1 MSLPERHL
9 SGIGQCLDGHMKIT
23 LPSRKITGL
32 GTLALV
38 ISLLVSLLVPSAQA
52 ATYSLPNAPTN
63 VTSYLGA
70 KGVVVR
76 WTPGADV
83 DPGVTGYVVSAGAGS
98 CPIFVPAKNNNV
110 VTMPVVTGQPAGTP
124 VVQAVNAYG
133 FSKPAASK
141 KSYTAA
147 ELATVSSSN
156 NKAVQVLQ
164 LSDLHGAI
172 EVGGSFGA
180 PLLVSNWNA
189 DRKANTATVAFT
201 SGDNIGAA
209 PPISTEFEEIPT
221 IETLNAMKLDAGA
234 FGNHEHDRNLAHV
247 QKIIGAS
254 DFQWVVSNYDEG
266 SLSVLKSGTKQTKT
280 FTIIER
286 GGLKIGVVGS
296 NTPETIEQ
304 VFPGNLDYTDASGA
318 KKTITI
324 NPGVTGIN
332 QAIVDA
338 KAAGADI
345 VIALLHQGWQENAD
359 GVAKGVLNTMAAQVK
374 GAAAIYGGHSHQTF
388 ASVIP
393 GSPRVAPVVIGQTR
407 NAGVE
412 YTRTQICMKFGKVVG
427 QSIEHVLKAAS
438 ATINTGT
445 LSTVTTQ
452 DVAAAALVKKYKDQL
467 STKLDIKIG
476 QVSGVFPRG
485 GSPAVERSG
494 ETPMGNFM
502 ADLMRSK
509 YKTDFAIQNGGGIRD
524 TFPAKTYI
532 PAATG
537 LVRTGTG
544 PLDVTL
550 GDAFTVFPFGNQ
562 IATTVVTGAN
572 LWKALENGVGGNYP
586 GDGRFPQISGF
597 KFTFDASK
605 PIGSRIV
612 EVTKLDGTAIAKD
625 SKEYTL
631 TTLDF
636 VVYGGDGYVNVF
648 SPAQAKVQGALLD
661 VFVDALKADMAA
673 GKVTQVPAADGR
685 IKKVG

>member
-1 MSLPERHL
+1 MNKTL
-9 SGIGQCLDGHMKIT
+9 S
-23 LPSRKITGL
+23 SRPL
-32 GTLALV
+32 FSWGTLALAT
-38 ISLLVSLLVPSAQA
+38 SLLVSLLVPTAQA
-52 ATYSLPNAPTN
+52 NTFSLPNAPTN
-63 VTSYLGA
+63 VTSYLGS

-83 DPGVTGYVVSAGAGS
+83 NPGITGYVVSAGPGS
-98 CPIFVPAKNNNV
+98 CPIFVPARNNNV
-110 VTMPVVTGQPAGTP
+110 VTMPVVIGQPAGTP

-141 KSYTAA
+141 KSYTAT
-147 ELATVSSSN
+147 ELATVASPL

-180 PLLVSNWNA
+180 ALLASNWAA
-189 DRKANTATVAFT
+189 DRTANAATVAVS

-209 PPISTEFEEIPT
+209 PPISTEFEELPT
-221 IETLNAMKLDAGA
+221 IEALNLAKLDVSV
-234 FGNHEHDRNLAHV
+234 FGNHEHDRNIDHLN
-247 QKIIGAS
+247 KMIGAS
-254 DFQWVVSNYDEG
+254 DFQWIVSNYNEG
-266 SLSVLKSGTKQTKT
+266 ALDALKSGTKQAKNY
-280 FTIIER
+280 TIIER
-286 GGLKIGVVGS
+286 GGVKIGVVGS

-304 VFPGNLDYTDASGA
+304 VFPGNLDYKDATGA

-324 NPGVTGIN
+324 NPGVAGIN
-332 QAIVDA
+332 QAIIEA

-345 VIALLHQGWQENAD
+345 VIAVIHQGWLENAD
-359 GVAKGVLNTMAAQVK
+359 GVAKGLFNSLASQIK

-393 GSPRVAPVVIGQTR
+393 GSPRVAPTVLGQVR

-412 YTRTQICMKFGKVVG
+412 YTRTQICIRSGKVVG
-427 QSIEHVLKAAS
+427 QSIQHVLKAA
-438 ATINTGT
+438 APTINTGVV
-445 LSTVTTQ
+445 STVTTQ
-452 DVAAAALVKKYKDQL
+452 DTTAAAMVKKYKDQL
-467 STKLDIKIG
+467 SAKLDVKIG

-494 ETPMGNFM
+494 ETPMGNYM
-502 ADLMRSK
+502 ADLLRAK

-532 PAATG
+532 PANTT

-562 IATTVVTGAN
+562 VATTVVTGEN

-586 GDGRFPQISGF
+586 GDGRFPQVSGF
-597 KFTFDASK
+597 KFSFDSSK

-636 VVYGGDGYVNVF
+636 LIYGGDGYVNVF
-648 SPAQAKVQGALLD
+648 SPSKAKVQGALLD

>member
-1 MSLPERHL
+1 MNKTL
-9 SGIGQCLDGHMKIT
+9 S
-23 LPSRKITGL
+23 SRKIFSWGS
-32 GTLALV
+32 LALAT
-38 ISLLVSLLVPSAQA
+38 SLLVSLLVPSAQA

-98 CPIFVPAKNNNV
+98 CPIFVPARNNSV
-110 VTMPVVTGQPAGTP
+110 VTMPVVEGQPGGTP

-133 FSKPAASK
+133 FSKPAASS

-147 ELATVSSSN
+147 QLGTVASSN

-172 EVGGSFGA
+172 EVGTSFGA
-180 PLLVSNWNA
+180 PLLASNWAA
-189 DRKANTATVAFT
+189 DRAANKATIAVS

-209 PPISTEFEEIPT
+209 PPISTEFEELPT
-221 IETLNAMKLDAGA
+221 IESLNAMKLDVSTM
-234 FGNHEHDRNLAHV
+234 GNHEHDRNIDHLN
-247 QKIIGAS
+247 KMIGAS
-254 DFQWVVSNYDEG
+254 DFQWVVSNYSDG
-266 SLSVLKSGTKQTKT
+266 ALDVLKSGSKQAKNY
-280 FTIIER
+280 TIVER
-286 GGLKIGVVGS
+286 GGVKIGVVGS

-304 VFPGNLDYTDASGA
+304 VFPGNLDYKDASGA
-318 KKTITI
+318 KKTIVI
-324 NPGVTGIN
+324 NPGVVGIN
-332 QAIVDA
+332 KAIVEA

-345 VIALLHQGWQENAD
+345 VIVVIHQGWLENAD
-359 GVAKGVLNTMAAQVK
+359 GVAKGLFNSLSTQIK

-393 GSPRVAPVVIGQTR
+393 GNTRIAPTVLGQVR

-412 YTRTQICMKFGKVVG
+412 YTRTQICMKYGKVVG
-427 QSIEHVLKAAS
+427 QSIQHVLKAA
-438 ATINTGT
+438 APTINTGVV
-445 LSTVTTQ
+445 STVTTQ
-452 DVAAAALVKKYKDQL
+452 DAPAAALVKKYKDQL
-467 STKLDIKIG
+467 SAKLDVKIG

-494 ETPMGNFM
+494 ETPMGNYI
-502 ADLMRSK
+502 ADLMRAK

-532 PAATG
+532 PADTT

-597 KFTFDASK
+597 KFSFDASK
-605 PIGSRIV
+605 PLGSRIV

-636 VVYGGDGYVNVF
+636 TIYGGDGYVNVF

-673 GKVTQVPAADGR
+673 KKVTQVPAADGR

>member
-1 MSLPERHL
+1 MNKTL
-9 SGIGQCLDGHMKIT
+9 S
-23 LPSRKITGL
+23 SRKHFSW
-32 GTLALV
+32 GTLALAT
-38 ISLLVSLLVPSAQA
+38 SLLVSILVPTAQA
-52 ATYSLPNAPTN
+52 NTYSLPNAPTN
-63 VTSYLGA
+63 VTSYIGA
-70 KGVVVR
+70 SGVVVR

-83 DPGVTGYVVSAGAGS
+83 NPGITGYVVSAGPGS

-124 VVQAVNAYG
+124 VVRAVNAYG
-133 FSKPAASK
+133 FSKPTASS

-147 ELATVSSSN
+147 QLATVANPN

-172 EVGGSFGA
+172 EVGNSFGA
-180 PLLVSNWNA
+180 PLLVSNWDA
-189 DRKANTATVAFT
+189 DRKANVATVAFT

-209 PPISTEFEEIPT
+209 PPISTEFEELPT
-221 IETLNAMKLDAGA
+221 IETLNAMKVDVGV

-247 QKIIGAS
+247 QKVIGAS
-254 DFQWVVSNYDEG
+254 DFQWVVSNYNED
-266 SLSVLKSGTKQTKT
+266 SLSVLKSGTKQAKN

-286 GGLKIGVVGS
+286 GGVKIGVVGA

-304 VFPGNLDYTDASGA
+304 VFPGNLDYTDAAGA

-324 NPGVTGIN
+324 NPGVAGIN

-345 VIALLHQGWQENAD
+345 VIALIHQGWQENAD
-359 GVAKGVLNTMAAQVK
+359 GVAKGVLNTMAAQIK

-388 ASVIP
+388 ATVIP
-393 GSPRVAPVVIGQTR
+393 GGPRFSPVVIGQTR

-412 YTRTQICMKFGKVVG
+412 YTRTQICIKNGKVVG
-427 QSIEHVLKAAS
+427 QSIEHVLKSAS
-438 ATINTGT
+438 TTINTGV

-467 STKLDIKIG
+467 TAKLDIKIG

-485 GSPAVERSG
+485 GTPAVERSG
-494 ETPMGNFM
+494 ETPMGSFI
-502 ADLMRSK
+502 ADLMRAK

-532 PAATG
+532 PANTA
-537 LVRTGTG
+537 LVRTGSG

-562 IATTVVTGAN
+562 VATTVVTGEN

-597 KFTFDASK
+597 KFSFDASK

-612 EVTKLDGTAIAKD
+612 SVTKPDGTAIAKD

-636 VVYGGDGYVNVF
+636 LIYGGDGYLNVF
-648 SPAQAKVQGALLD
+648 SPTKAKVQGALLD
-661 VFVDALKADMAA
+661 LFTDALKADMAA

-685 IKKVG
+685 ITKVG

>member
-1 MSLPERHL
+1 MNKTL
-9 SGIGQCLDGHMKIT
+9 S
-23 LPSRKITGL
+23 SRKIFSL
-32 GTLALV
+32 GSLALAT
-38 ISLLVSLLVPSAQA
+38 SLLVSLLVPSAQA
-52 ATYSLPNAPTN
+52 NTFSLPNAPTN

-76 WTPGADV
+76 WVAGADV
-83 DPGVTGYVVSAGAGS
+83 APGVIGHVVSAGAGS
-98 CPIFVPAKNNNV
+98 CPIFVPIKNNSV
-110 VTMPVVTGQPAGTP
+110 VTMPVVLGQPAGTP

-133 FSKPAASK
+133 FSKPAASN

-147 ELATVSSSN
+147 QLATVANSG

-180 PLLVSNWNA
+180 ALLASNWDA
-189 DRKANTATVAFT
+189 DRLANKATIAVS

-209 PPISTEFEEIPT
+209 PPISTEFEELPT
-221 IETLNAMKLDAGA
+221 IETLNAAKLDVSV
-234 FGNHEHDRNLAHV
+234 FGNHEHDRNIDHV
-247 QKIIGAS
+247 NKVIGAS
-254 DFQWVVSNYDEG
+254 DFQWVVSNYSEG
-266 SLSVLKSGTKQTKT
+266 ALDALKSGTKQAKNY
-280 FTIIER
+280 TIVER
-286 GGLKIGVVGS
+286 GGVKIGVVGS

-304 VFPGNLDYTDASGA
+304 VFPGNLDYKDASGA
-318 KKTITI
+318 KKTIVI
-324 NPGVTGIN
+324 NPGVAGIN
-332 QAIVDA
+332 SAIAEA
-338 KAAGADI
+338 KAAGADV
-345 VIALLHQGWQENAD
+345 VIAVIHQGWLENAD
-359 GVAKGVLNTMAAQVK
+359 GVAKGLFNSLASQIK

-393 GSPRVAPVVIGQTR
+393 GSPRVAPVVLGQTR

-412 YTRTQICMKFGKVVG
+412 YTRTQICMRGGKVIG
-427 QSIEHVLKAAS
+427 QSIQHVLKAA
-438 ATINTGT
+438 APTINTGVV
-445 LSTVTTQ
+445 STVTTQ
-452 DVAAAALVKKYKDQL
+452 DVAAAAMVKKYKDQL
-467 STKLDIKIG
+467 SAKLDVKIG

-494 ETPMGNFM
+494 ETPMGNYI
-502 ADLMRSK
+502 ADLMRAK

-572 LWKALENGVGGNYP
+572 LWKALENGVGGNFP
-586 GDGRFPQISGF
+586 GDGRFPQVSGL
-597 KFTFDASK
+597 KYSFDASK

-636 VVYGGDGYVNVF
+636 LIYGGDGYLNVF
-648 SPAQAKVQGALLD
+648 SPSQAKVQGALLD
-661 VFVDALKADMAA
+661 VFVDALKADLAA
-673 GKVTQVPAADGR
+673 KKVTQVPAADGR

>member
-1 MSLPERHL
+1 MNKTL
-9 SGIGQCLDGHMKIT
+9 S
-23 LPSRKITGL
+23 SRKIFSWGS
-32 GTLALV
+32 LALAT
-38 ISLLVSLLVPSAQA
+38 SLLVSLLVPSAQA
-52 ATYSLPNAPTN
+52 NTFSLPNAPTN

-70 KGVVVR
+70 KGVVVK
-76 WTPGADV
+76 WKAGAEV
-83 DPGVTGYVVSAGAGS
+83 APGVIGHVVSAGAGS
-98 CPIFVPAKNNNV
+98 CPIFVPIRNNSV
-110 VTMPVVTGQPAGTP
+110 VTMPVVVGQPAGTP

-133 FSKPAASK
+133 FSKPAASN

-147 ELATVSSSN
+147 ELATVANSA

-180 PLLVSNWNA
+180 ALLASNWAA
-189 DRKANTATVAFT
+189 DRTANAATVAI
-201 SGDNIGAA
+201 SAGDNIGAA
-209 PPISTEFEEIPT
+209 PPISTEFEELPT
-221 IETLNAMKLDAGA
+221 IEALNLAKLDVSI
-234 FGNHEHDRNLAHV
+234 FGNHEHDRNIDHV
-247 QKIIGAS
+247 NKVIGAS
-254 DFQWVVSNYDEG
+254 DFQWVVSNYSEG
-266 SLSVLKSGTKQTKT
+266 ALDALKSGAKQAKNY
-280 FTIIER
+280 TIIER
-286 GGLKIGVVGS
+286 GGVKIGVVGS

-304 VFPGNLDYTDASGA
+304 VFPGNLDYKDASGA
-318 KKTITI
+318 KKTIVI
-324 NPGVTGIN
+324 APGVAGIN
-332 QAIVDA
+332 AAIAEA

-345 VIALLHQGWQENAD
+345 VIAALHQGWLENAD
-359 GVAKGVLNTMAAQVK
+359 GTAKGLFNTLASQIK

-393 GSPRVAPVVIGQTR
+393 GNTRVAPTVLGQTR
-407 NAGVE
+407 AAGVE
-412 YTRTQICMKFGKVVG
+412 YTRTQICMRSGKVLG
-427 QSIEHVLKAAS
+427 QSIQHVLRAA
-438 ATINTGT
+438 APTINTGVV
-445 LSTVTTQ
+445 STVTTQ
-452 DVAAAALVKKYKDQL
+452 DATAAAMVKKYKDQL
-467 STKLDIKIG
+467 SAKLDVKIG
-476 QVSGVFPRG
+476 QVSATFPRG

-494 ETPMGNFM
+494 ETPMGNYI
-502 ADLMRSK
+502 ADLMRAK

-524 TFPAKTYI
+524 TFPARTYI

-562 IATTVVTGAN
+562 LATTVVTGAN

-586 GDGRFPQISGF
+586 GDGRFPQVSGF
-597 KFTFDASK
+597 KYSFDASK

-636 VVYGGDGYVNVF
+636 LIYGGDGYANVF
-648 SPAQAKVQGALLD
+648 TPSQAKVQGALLD
-661 VFVDALKADMAA
+661 LFVEALRADMAA
-673 GKVTQVPAADGR
+673 KKVTQVPAADGR

>member
-1 MSLPERHL
+1 
-9 SGIGQCLDGHMKIT
+9 MKNTKRRT
-23 LPSRKITGL
+23 LGL
-32 GTLALV
+32 GSLALAT
-38 ISLLVSLLVPSAQA
+38 SLLVSLLVPTAQA

-63 VTSYLGA
+63 VTSYIGA
-70 KGVVVR
+70 RGVVVR

-83 DPGVTGYVVSAGAGS
+83 DPGISGYVVSAGAGS
-98 CPIFVPAKNNNV
+98 CPIFVPAKAHNV
-110 VTMPVVTGQPAGTP
+110 VTMPVVTGQPAGRP

-133 FSKPAASK
+133 FSKPAASN

-147 ELATVSSSN
+147 ELATVASSN

-172 EVGGSFGA
+172 EVGNSFGA
-180 PLLVSNWNA
+180 PLLVSNWDA
-189 DRKANTATVAFT
+189 DRKANAATVAFT

-209 PPISTEFEEIPT
+209 PPISTEFEELPT

-234 FGNHEHDRNLAHV
+234 FGNHEHDRNLAHL
-247 QKIIGAS
+247 QKVIGAS
-254 DFQWVVSNYDEG
+254 DFQWVVSNYNPD
-266 SLSVLKSGTKQTKT
+266 SLSVLKSGTKQAKN
-280 FTIIER
+280 FTIVER
-286 GGLKIGVVGS
+286 SGLKIGVVGA

-359 GVAKGVLNTMAAQVK
+359 GVAKGVLNTMAAQIK

-412 YTRTQICMKFGKVVG
+412 YTRTQICMKYGKVVG
-427 QSIEHVLKAAS
+427 QSIEHVLKAAA
-438 ATINTGT
+438 ATINTGIV
-445 LSTVTTQ
+445 STVTTQ
-452 DVAAAALVKKYKDQL
+452 DVTAAAMVKKYKDQL
-467 STKLDIKIG
+467 SAKLDIKIG

-494 ETPMGNFM
+494 ETPMGNYI
-502 ADLMRSK
+502 ADLMRAK

-524 TFPAKTYI
+524 TFPAKTYV
-532 PAATG
+532 PANTA

-550 GDAFTVFPFGNQ
+550 GDALTVYPFGNQ
-562 IATTVVTGAN
+562 IATTVVTGEN

-586 GDGRFPQISGF
+586 GDGRFPQVSGL
-597 KFTFDASK
+597 KYSFDASK

-625 SKEYTL
+625 AKEYTL

-636 VVYGGDGYVNVF
+636 LIYGGDGYVNVF
-648 SPAQAKVQGALLD
+648 SPAQAKVKGALLD

>member
-1 MSLPERHL
+1 MNKTL
-9 SGIGQCLDGHMKIT
+9 S
-23 LPSRKITGL
+23 SRKIFSL
-32 GTLALV
+32 GSLALAT
-38 ISLLVSLLVPSAQA
+38 SLLVSLLVPSAQA
-52 ATYSLPNAPTN
+52 NTYSLPNAPTN
-63 VTSYLGA
+63 VTSYIGA

-76 WTPGADV
+76 WTPSADV
-83 DPGVTGYVVSAGAGS
+83 APSVTGYVVSAGPGS
-98 CPIFVPAKNNNV
+98 CPIYVPARNNSV
-110 VTMPVVTGQPAGTP
+110 VTMPIVEGQPGGTP

-133 FSKPAASK
+133 FSKPAASS

-147 ELATVSSSN
+147 QLATVASSA

-180 PLLVSNWNA
+180 ALLTSNWAA
-189 DRKANTATVAFT
+189 DRAANKATIAVS

-209 PPISTEFEEIPT
+209 PPISTEFEELPT
-221 IETLNAMKLDAGA
+221 IESLNAAKLDVSV
-234 FGNHEHDRNLAHV
+234 FGNHEHDRNIDHLN
-247 QKIIGAS
+247 KMIGAS
-254 DFQWVVSNYDEG
+254 DFQWVVSNYNEG
-266 SLSVLKSGTKQTKT
+266 ALDALKSGTKQAKNY
-280 FTIIER
+280 TIVER
-286 GGLKIGVVGS
+286 GGVKIGVVGS
-296 NTPETIEQ
+296 NTAETIEQ
-304 VFPGNLDYTDASGA
+304 VFPGNLDYKDASGA

-324 NPGVTGIN
+324 NPGVAGIN
-332 QAIVDA
+332 SAIAEA
-338 KAAGADI
+338 KAAGADV
-345 VIALLHQGWQENAD
+345 VIAVIHQGWLENAD
-359 GVAKGVLNTMAAQVK
+359 GVAKGLFNSLASQIK

-393 GSPRVAPVVIGQTR
+393 GSPRVAPTVLGQVR

-412 YTRTQICMKFGKVVG
+412 YTRTQICMKYGKVVG
-427 QSIEHVLKAAS
+427 QSIQHVLKAA
-438 ATINTGT
+438 APTINTGVV
-445 LSTVTTQ
+445 STVTTQ
-452 DVAAAALVKKYKDQL
+452 DVAAAAMVKKYKDQL
-467 STKLDIKIG
+467 SAKLDVKIG

-494 ETPMGNFM
+494 ETPMGNYI
-502 ADLMRSK
+502 ADLMRAK

-532 PAATG
+532 PANTA

-586 GDGRFPQISGF
+586 GDGRFPQVSGL
-597 KFTFDASK
+597 KFSFDASK

-636 VVYGGDGYVNVF
+636 LIYGGDGYLNVF
-648 SPAQAKVQGALLD
+648 SPSQAKVQGALLD
-661 VFVDALKADMAA
+661 VFVDALKADLAA
-673 GKVTQVPAADGR
+673 KKVTQVPAADGR

>member
-1 MSLPERHL
+1 
-9 SGIGQCLDGHMKIT
+9 MKQTHI
-23 LPSRKITGL
+23 SRKFTGF
-32 GTLALV
+32 GALATA
-38 ISLLVSLLVPSAQA
+38 IALLVSLLIPTAQA
-52 ATYSLPNAPTN
+52 NTYSLPNAPTN
-63 VTSYLGA
+63 VTSYIGA
-70 KGVVVR
+70 RGVVVK
-76 WTPGADV
+76 WTPGANV
-83 DPGVTGYVVSAGAGS
+83 APGVTGYVVSAGAGS
-98 CPIFVPAKNNNV
+98 CPIFVPAKNSSV
-110 VTMPVVTGQPAGTP
+110 VTMPIVDGQPGGTP

-133 FSKPAASK
+133 FSKPAASN

-147 ELATVSSSN
+147 QLATVASTL

-180 PLLVSNWNA
+180 ALLTSNWAA
-189 DRKANTATVAFT
+189 DRAANKATIAVS

-209 PPISTEFEEIPT
+209 PPISTEFEELPT
-221 IETLNAMKLDAGA
+221 IESLNAAKLDVSV
-234 FGNHEHDRNLAHV
+234 FGNHEHDRNIDHLN
-247 QKIIGAS
+247 KMIGAS
-254 DFQWVVSNYDEG
+254 DFQWVVSNYSAGALD
-266 SLSVLKSGTKQTKT
+266 VLKSGSKQAKNY
-280 FTIIER
+280 TIIER
-286 GGLKIGVVGS
+286 GGVKIGVVGS

-304 VFPGNLDYTDASGA
+304 VFPGNLDYKDASGA
-318 KKTITI
+318 KKTIVI
-324 NPGVTGIN
+324 APGVAGIN
-332 QAIVDA
+332 SAIAEA
-338 KAAGADI
+338 KAAGADV
-345 VIALLHQGWQENAD
+345 VIAVIHQGWLENAD
-359 GVAKGVLNTMAAQVK
+359 GVSKGLFNELAAQIK
-374 GAAAIYGGHSHQTF
+374 GAAAIYGGHSHQTY

-393 GSPRVAPVVIGQTR
+393 GNTRVAPTVLGQVR

-412 YTRTQICMKFGKVVG
+412 YTRTQICMKSGKVVG
-427 QSIEHVLKAAS
+427 QSIQHVLKAAA
-438 ATINTGT
+438 ATINTGVV
-445 LSTVTTQ
+445 STVTTQ
-452 DVAAAALVKKYKDQL
+452 DAAAAAMVKKYKDQL
-467 STKLDIKIG
+467 SAKLDVKIG
-476 QVSGVFPRG
+476 KVSGVFPRG

-494 ETPMGNFM
+494 ETPMGNYI
-502 ADLMRSK
+502 ADLMRAK

-524 TFPAKTYI
+524 TFPAKTYV

-537 LVRTGTG
+537 LVRTGAG

-597 KFTFDASK
+597 KFSFDASK
-605 PIGSRIV
+605 PIGSRIT

-636 VVYGGDGYVNVF
+636 VIYGGDGYVNVF
-648 SPAQAKVQGALLD
+648 SPARAKVQGALLD

>member
-1 MSLPERHL
+1 MNKTL
-9 SGIGQCLDGHMKIT
+9 S
-23 LPSRKITGL
+23 SRKFFSWGS
-32 GTLALV
+32 LALAT
-38 ISLLVSLLVPSAQA
+38 SLLVSLLVPSAQA

-70 KGVVVR
+70 KGVVVK
-76 WTPGADV
+76 WTAGASV
-83 DPGVTGYVVSAGAGS
+83 DPGVIGHVVSAGAGS
-98 CPIFVPAKNNNV
+98 CPIFVPIRNNSV
-110 VTMPVVTGQPAGTP
+110 VTMPVVEGQPAGTP

-133 FSKPAASK
+133 FSKPAASN
-141 KSYTAA
+141 KSYTADQ
-147 ELATVSSSN
+147 LATVANSA

-164 LSDLHGAI
+164 LSDFHGAI
-172 EVGGSFGA
+172 DGTSFGA
-180 PLLVSNWNA
+180 ALLASNWAA
-189 DRKANTATVAFT
+189 DRKANTATVAIS

-209 PPISTEFEEIPT
+209 PPISTEFEELPT
-221 IETLNAMKLDAGA
+221 IEALNLSKLDVST
-234 FGNHEHDRNLAHV
+234 FGNHEHDRNIDHLN
-247 QKIIGAS
+247 KMIGAS
-254 DFQWVVSNYDEG
+254 DFQWVVSNYSEG
-266 SLSVLKSGTKQTKT
+266 SLDALKSGTKQAKNY
-280 FTIIER
+280 TIIDR
-286 GGLKIGVVGS
+286 GGVKIGVVGS

-304 VFPGNLDYTDASGA
+304 VFPGNLDYKDASGA

-324 NPGVTGIN
+324 NPGVAGVN
-332 QAIVDA
+332 AAIAEA

-345 VIALLHQGWQENAD
+345 VIAALHQGWLENAD
-359 GVAKGVLNTMAAQVK
+359 GTAKGLFNTLASQIK
-374 GAAAIYGGHSHQTF
+374 GAAAIYGGHSHQTY

-393 GSPRVAPVVIGQTR
+393 GNTRVAPTVLGQVR

-412 YTRTQICMKFGKVVG
+412 YTRTQICIRSGKVVG
-427 QSIEHVLKAAS
+427 QSIQHVLRAAS
-438 ATINTGT
+438 ASINTSVAAT
-445 LSTVTTQ
+445 TSTA
-452 DVAAAALVKKYKDQL
+452 DVATAAMVKKYKDQL
-467 STKLDIKIG
+467 SAKLDVKIG

-494 ETPMGNFM
+494 ETPMGNYI
-502 ADLMRSK
+502 ADLMRAK

-524 TFPAKTYI
+524 TFPAKTYV
-532 PAATG
+532 PANTA

-597 KFTFDASK
+597 KFSFDASK
-605 PIGSRIV
+605 PVGSRIV
-612 EVTKLDGTAIAKD
+612 EVTKLDGTPIAKD

-636 VVYGGDGYVNVF
+636 VIYGGDGYVNVF

-673 GKVTQVPAADGR
+673 KKVTQVPAADGR

>member
-1 MSLPERHL
+1 MN
-9 SGIGQCLDGHMKIT
+9 KT
-23 LPSRKITGL
+23 LHTRKIFSL
-32 GTLALV
+32 GSLALAT
-38 ISLLVSLLVPSAQA
+38 SLLVSLLVPSAQA
-52 ATYSLPNAPTN
+52 NTYSLPNAPKS
-63 VTSYLGA
+63 VTSYIGA

-76 WTPGADV
+76 WVAGADV
-83 DPGVTGYVVSAGAGS
+83 APGVIGHVVSAGAGS
-98 CPIFVPAKNNNV
+98 CPIFVPIKNNSV

-133 FSKPAASK
+133 FSKPTASS

-147 ELATVSSSN
+147 QLATVASSA

-180 PLLVSNWNA
+180 ALLTSNWAA
-189 DRKANTATVAFT
+189 DRAANAATVAFT

-209 PPISTEFEEIPT
+209 PPISTEFEELPT

-234 FGNHEHDRNLAHV
+234 FGNHEHDRNIAHV

-254 DFQWVVSNYDEG
+254 DFQWVVSNYNDG
-266 SLSVLKSGTKQTKT
+266 ALDVLKSGTKQAKSY
-280 FTIIER
+280 TIIER
-286 GGLKIGVVGS
+286 AGIKIGVVGA
-296 NTPETIEQ
+296 NTSETIEQ
-304 VFPGNLDYTDASGA
+304 VFPGNLDYTDAAGA
-318 KKTITI
+318 KKTII
-324 NPGVTGIN
+324 IDPGVAGIN
-332 QAIVDA
+332 KAIVDA
-338 KAAGADI
+338 KAAGADL
-345 VIALLHQGWQENAD
+345 VIALVHQGWLENAD
-359 GVAKGVLNTMAAQVK
+359 GVSKGILNTMAAQIK

-393 GSPRVAPVVIGQTR
+393 GSPRVAPVVLGQTR

-412 YTRTQICMKFGKVVG
+412 YTRTQICMKYGKVVG
-427 QSIEHVLKAAS
+427 QSIQHVLKAA
-438 ATINTGT
+438 APTINTGVV
-445 LSTVTTQ
+445 STVTTQ
-452 DVAAAALVKKYKDQL
+452 DVAAAAMVKKYKDQL
-467 STKLDIKIG
+467 SAKLDVKIG

-494 ETPMGNFM
+494 ETPMGNYI
-502 ADLMRSK
+502 ADLMRAK

-532 PAATG
+532 PADTA

-572 LWKALENGVGGNYP
+572 LWKALENGVGGNFP
-586 GDGRFPQISGF
+586 GDGRFPQVSGL
-597 KFTFDASK
+597 KYSFDASK

-636 VVYGGDGYVNVF
+636 LIYGGDGYLNVF
-648 SPAQAKVQGALLD
+648 SPSQAKVQGALLD

-673 GKVTQVPAADGR
+673 KKVTQVPAADGR

>member
-1 MSLPERHL
+1 
-9 SGIGQCLDGHMKIT
+9 MKQT
-23 LPSRKITGL
+23 LISRKFTGF
-32 GTLALV
+32 GALATA
-38 ISLLVSLLVPSAQA
+38 IALLVSLLIPTAQA
-52 ATYSLPNAPTN
+52 NTYSLPNAPTN
-63 VTSYLGA
+63 VTSYIGA
-70 KGVVVR
+70 RGVVVK
-76 WTPGADV
+76 WTPGANV
-83 DPGVTGYVVSAGAGS
+83 APGVTGYVVSAGAGS
-98 CPIFVPAKNNNV
+98 CPIFVPAKNSSV
-110 VTMPVVTGQPAGTP
+110 VTMPVVDGQPGGTP

-133 FSKPAASK
+133 FSKPAASN

-147 ELATVSSSN
+147 QLATVASTL

-180 PLLVSNWNA
+180 ALLTSNWNA
-189 DRKANTATVAFT
+189 DRAANKATIAVS

-209 PPISTEFEEIPT
+209 PPISTEFEELPT
-221 IETLNAMKLDAGA
+221 IESLNAAKLDVSV
-234 FGNHEHDRNLAHV
+234 FGNHEHDRNIDHLN
-247 QKIIGAS
+247 KMIGAS
-254 DFQWVVSNYDEG
+254 DFQWVVSNYSAGALD
-266 SLSVLKSGTKQTKT
+266 VLKSGSKQAKNY
-280 FTIIER
+280 TIIER
-286 GGLKIGVVGS
+286 GGVKIGVVGS

-304 VFPGNLDYTDASGA
+304 VFPGNLDYKDASGA
-318 KKTITI
+318 KKTIVI
-324 NPGVTGIN
+324 APGVAGIN
-332 QAIVDA
+332 SAIAEA
-338 KAAGADI
+338 KAAGADV
-345 VIALLHQGWQENAD
+345 VIAVIHQGWLENAD
-359 GVAKGVLNTMAAQVK
+359 GVSKGLFNELAAQIK
-374 GAAAIYGGHSHQTF
+374 GAAAIYGGHSHQTY

-393 GSPRVAPVVIGQTR
+393 GNTRVAPTVLGQVR

-412 YTRTQICMKFGKVVG
+412 YTRTQICMKSGKVVG
-427 QSIEHVLKAAS
+427 QSIQHVLKAAA
-438 ATINTGT
+438 ATINTGVV
-445 LSTVTTQ
+445 STVTTQ
-452 DVAAAALVKKYKDQL
+452 DAAAAAMVKKYKDQL
-467 STKLDIKIG
+467 SAKLDVKIG
-476 QVSGVFPRG
+476 KVSGVFPRG

-494 ETPMGNFM
+494 ETPMGNYI
-502 ADLMRSK
+502 ADLMRAK

-524 TFPAKTYI
+524 TFPAKTYV

-537 LVRTGTG
+537 LVRTGAG

-597 KFTFDASK
+597 KFSFDASK
-605 PIGSRIV
+605 PIGSRIT

-636 VVYGGDGYVNVF
+636 VIYGGDGYVNVF
-648 SPAQAKVQGALLD
+648 SPARAKVQGALLD

>member
-1 MSLPERHL
+1 MNKTL
-9 SGIGQCLDGHMKIT
+9 ST
-23 LPSRKITGL
+23 RKIFSL
-32 GTLALV
+32 GTIALAT
-38 ISLLVSLLVPSAQA
+38 SLLVSLVVPTAQA
-52 ATYSLPNAPTN
+52 VTYSLPNAPTN
-63 VTSYLGA
+63 VTSYIGA

-83 DPGVTGYVVSAGAGS
+83 EPGITGYVVSAGAGS
-98 CPIFVPAKNNNV
+98 CPIFVPAKAHNV
-110 VTMPVVTGQPAGTP
+110 VTMPVVVGQPAGRP

-133 FSKPAASK
+133 FSKPAASN

-147 ELATVSSSN
+147 ELAVVSSSN

-172 EVGGSFGA
+172 EVGTSFGA
-180 PLLVSNWNA
+180 PLLVSNFDA
-189 DRKANTATVAFT
+189 DRKANAATVAFT

-209 PPISTEFEEIPT
+209 PPISTEFEELPT

-234 FGNHEHDRNLAHV
+234 FGNHEHDRNLAHL
-247 QKIIGAS
+247 QKVIGAS
-254 DFQWVVSNYDEG
+254 DFQWVVSNYNTD
-266 SLSVLKSGTKQTKT
+266 SLAALKSGTKQAKT
-280 FTIIER
+280 YTIIER
-286 GGLKIGVVGS
+286 AGLKIGVVGA

-332 QAIVDA
+332 AAIVDA

-345 VIALLHQGWQENAD
+345 VIALIHQGWQENAD
-359 GVAKGVLNTMAAQVK
+359 GVAKGVLNTMAAQIK

-393 GSPRVAPVVIGQTR
+393 GSPRVAPVVLGQTR

-412 YTRTQICMKFGKVVG
+412 YTRTQICMKYGKVVG
-427 QSIEHVLKAAS
+427 QSIEHVLKAA
-438 ATINTGT
+438 APTINTGVV
-445 LSTVTTQ
+445 STVTTQ

-467 STKLDIKIG
+467 TSKLDVKIG

-485 GSPAVERSG
+485 GTPAVERSG
-494 ETPMGNFM
+494 ETPMGNYI
-502 ADLMRSK
+502 ADLMRAK

-532 PAATG
+532 PANTA

-550 GDAFTVFPFGNQ
+550 GDALTVYPFGNQ
-562 IATTVVTGAN
+562 IATTVVTGEN
-572 LWKALENGVGGNYP
+572 LWKALENGVGGNFP
-586 GDGRFPQISGF
+586 GDGRFPQVSGL
-597 KFTFDASK
+597 KYSFDSSK

-636 VVYGGDGYVNVF
+636 LIYGGDGYLNVF
-648 SPAQAKVQGALLD
+648 SPSQAKVKGALLD

>member
-1 MSLPERHL
+1 MNKTL
-9 SGIGQCLDGHMKIT
+9 SN
-23 LPSRKITGL
+23 RKIFSL
-32 GTLALV
+32 GTIALAT
-38 ISLLVSLLVPSAQA
+38 SLLVSLVVPTAQA
-52 ATYSLPNAPTN
+52 VTYSLPNAPTN
-63 VTSYLGA
+63 VTSYIGA

-83 DPGVTGYVVSAGAGS
+83 EPGITGYVVSAGAGS
-98 CPIFVPAKNNNV
+98 CPIFVPAKAHNV
-110 VTMPVVTGQPAGTP
+110 VTMPVVVGQPAGRP

-133 FSKPAASK
+133 FSKPAASN

-147 ELATVSSSN
+147 ELAVVSSSN

-172 EVGGSFGA
+172 EVGNSFGA
-180 PLLVSNWNA
+180 PLLVSNFDA
-189 DRKANTATVAFT
+189 DRKANAATVAFT

-209 PPISTEFEEIPT
+209 PPISTEFEELPT

-234 FGNHEHDRNLAHV
+234 FGNHEHDRNLAHL
-247 QKIIGAS
+247 QKVIGAS
-254 DFQWVVSNYDEG
+254 DFQWVVSNYNTD
-266 SLSVLKSGTKQTKT
+266 SLAALKSGTKQAKT
-280 FTIIER
+280 YTIIER
-286 GGLKIGVVGS
+286 AGLKIGVVGA

-338 KAAGADI
+338 KAAGADL
-345 VIALLHQGWQENAD
+345 VIALIHQGWQENAD
-359 GVAKGVLNTMAAQVK
+359 GVAKGVLNTMAAQIK

-393 GSPRVAPVVIGQTR
+393 GSPRVAPVVLGQTR

-427 QSIEHVLKAAS
+427 QSIEHVLKAA
-438 ATINTGT
+438 APTINTGVV
-445 LSTVTTQ
+445 STVTTQ

-467 STKLDIKIG
+467 SVRLDIKIG

-485 GSPAVERSG
+485 GTPAVERSG
-494 ETPMGNFM
+494 ETPMGNYI
-502 ADLMRSK
+502 ADLMRAK

-524 TFPAKTYI
+524 TFPARTYI
-532 PAATG
+532 PANTA

-550 GDAFTVFPFGNQ
+550 GDALTVYPFGNQ
-562 IATTVVTGAN
+562 IATTVVTGEN
-572 LWKALENGVGGNYP
+572 LWKALENGVGGNFP
-586 GDGRFPQISGF
+586 GDGRFPQVSGL
-597 KFTFDASK
+597 KYSFDSSK

-612 EVTKLDGTAIAKD
+612 EVTKLDGTPIAKD

-636 VVYGGDGYVNVF
+636 LIYGGDGYLNVF
-648 SPAQAKVQGALLD
+648 SPSQAKVKGALLD

>member
-1 MSLPERHL
+1 MN
-9 SGIGQCLDGHMKIT
+9 KT
-23 LPSRKITGL
+23 LLSRKHFSW
-32 GTLALV
+32 GTLALAT
-38 ISLLVSLLVPSAQA
+38 SLLVSLLVPTAQA
-52 ATYSLPNAPTN
+52 NTFSLPNAPTN
-63 VTSYLGA
+63 VTSYLGS

-83 DPGVTGYVVSAGAGS
+83 NPGITGYVVSAGPGS
-98 CPIFVPAKNNNV
+98 CPIFVPARNNNV
-110 VTMPVVTGQPAGTP
+110 VTMPVVIGQPAGTP

-133 FSKPAASK
+133 FSKPTAST

-147 ELATVSSSN
+147 DLATVASPL

-180 PLLVSNWNA
+180 ALLASNWAA
-189 DRKANTATVAFT
+189 DRTANAATVAVS

-209 PPISTEFEEIPT
+209 PPISTEFEELPT
-221 IETLNAMKLDAGA
+221 IEALNLAKLDVSV
-234 FGNHEHDRNLAHV
+234 FGNHEHDRNIDHLN
-247 QKIIGAS
+247 KMIGAS
-254 DFQWVVSNYDEG
+254 DFQWIVSNYSEG
-266 SLSVLKSGTKQTKT
+266 ALGALKSGTKQAKNY
-280 FTIIER
+280 TIIER
-286 GGLKIGVVGS
+286 GGVKIGVVGS

-304 VFPGNLDYTDASGA
+304 VFPGNLDYKDASGA

-324 NPGVTGIN
+324 NPGVVGIN
-332 QAIVDA
+332 QAIVEA

-345 VIALLHQGWQENAD
+345 VIAVIHQGWLENAD
-359 GVAKGVLNTMAAQVK
+359 GVAKGLFNSLASQIK

-388 ASVIP
+388 ATVIP
-393 GSPRVAPVVIGQTR
+393 GSPRVAPTVLGQVR

-412 YTRTQICMKFGKVVG
+412 YTRTQICMRSGKVVG
-427 QSIEHVLKAAS
+427 QSIQHVLKAA
-438 ATINTGT
+438 APTINTGVV
-445 LSTVTTQ
+445 STVTTQ
-452 DVAAAALVKKYKDQL
+452 DTTAAAMVKKYKDQL
-467 STKLDIKIG
+467 SAKLDVKIG

-494 ETPMGNFM
+494 ETPMGNYM
-502 ADLMRSK
+502 ADLLRAK

-532 PAATG
+532 PANTA

-562 IATTVVTGAN
+562 VATTVVTGEN

-586 GDGRFPQISGF
+586 GDGRFPQVSGF
-597 KFTFDASK
+597 KFSFDSSK

-612 EVTKLDGTAIAKD
+612 SVTKLDGTTIPKD
-625 SKEYTL
+625 ATEYTL

-636 VVYGGDGYVNVF
+636 LIYGGDGYVNVF
-648 SPAQAKVQGALLD
+648 SPSKAKVQGALLD
-661 VFVDALKADMAA
+661 IFVESLKADMAA